1 MSLLLTSIA
10 PIIGLVASNQFSGA
24 ALSNAWIQ
32 PIWFA
37 LSVHIPALVTGRMS
51 YVDIAWPWGLVIIGL
66 LPVFHQSSNMTW
78 CPVNRANLISGA
90 YLIAGLR
97 MGLGAIRLMR
107 EGHLNEEMN
116 RYMFQRLRWAE
127 KGITD
132 ENSIRYKLEMQKEIF
147 IQCLANIGI
156 LVVPMMLQ
164 GFGYLGPEVA
174 LTKIE
179 IFGWLLWISGIAF
192 EHTGDIQKKRFIQQC
207 KKDGIKGAVCNVG
220 LWNYTRHPNY
230 FGEWVVWTS
239 LVITSIPSLMAMW
252 NTEEEH
258 LLIKILM
265 SVGLALVSYSMY
277 DCLVYYTGATPAEF
291 YSVKSRPKYA
301 DYQKSVNMFFPGPQR
316 IHQS

>member
-1 MSLLLTSIA
+1 MSLLLSSIA
-10 PIIGLVASNQFSGA
+10 PIIGLVASKQFCGA
-24 ALSNAWIQ
+24 ALTNAWIQ

-37 LSVHIPALVTGRMS
+37 LSVHIPALITGRMS

-66 LPVFHQSSNMTW
+66 LPVFHPSSNISW
-78 CPVNRANLISGA
+78 CPLNRANLISGA

-97 MGLGAIRLMR
+97 MGLGAIRLLR

-116 RYMFQRLRWAE
+116 RYMFQRKRWAE
-127 KGITD
+127 RGITD

-164 GFGYLGPEVA
+164 GFGYLGPEVG

-179 IFGWLLWISGIAF
+179 IFGWILWMSGIAF

-239 LVITSIPSLMAMW
+239 LVITSIPSLLAMW
-252 NTEEEH
+252 NTDEEN

-265 SVGLALVSYSMY
+265 SIGLSLVSYSMY

-316 IHQS
+316 IHQN